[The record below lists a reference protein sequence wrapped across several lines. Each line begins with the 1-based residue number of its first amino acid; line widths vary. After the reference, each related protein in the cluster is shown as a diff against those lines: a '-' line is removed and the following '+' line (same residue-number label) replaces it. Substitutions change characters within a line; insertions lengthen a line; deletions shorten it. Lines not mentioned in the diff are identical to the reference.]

1 MAESFCGI
9 MSEEI
14 TPVLKS
20 IKETL
25 IKLETRISVLETDK
39 ESESRPVQPNA
50 TEGGFA
56 TDSTWTRF
64 RSTDDTVGPS
74 DTVRSRAPLASVP
87 PGSISPTE
95 QFGAA
100 DIQRDFERIRDSLVR
115 IPVPT
120 GLKVSDSSVGIKQ
133 ECRPTLKILSN
144 CARYGETGLKILS
157 QIADEPGETINVK
170 KSDLD
175 SIFVTLAAE
184 VNFLQSEFAALVV
197 KSTFNEDTSRIF
209 RSFENNQGSFSETS
223 LQNVRVAA
231 ELAAAQ
237 SRFSQ
242 SHSQSR
248 GSVQGDAIVAVV
260 IFLSGPAPFV
270 ATDKTTTLTEV
281 ITVGA
286 FLLRIAVPM
295 RPNALGIP
303 WRVLW
308 VQVYHNIYHTGEA

>member
-1 MAESFCGI
+1 MCSTSHCLCHSASSTWRTSFCGI

-14 TPVLKS
+14 TLVLKS
-20 IKETL
+20 IQEML
-25 IKLETRISVLETDK
+25 IKLKTRISVLETDK

-100 DIQRDFERIRDSLVR
+100 DIQHDFERIRDSLVR

-133 ECRPTLKILSN
+133 ECRPALKILSK

-157 QIADEPGETINVK
+157 QIVDEPGETINVK

-242 SHSQSR
+242 SHSQYR
-248 GSVQGDAIVAVV
+248 GSRARGRNRGGGNYS
-260 IFLSGPAPFV
+260 FWSRPFRRDGQNDNTHRGHHGGGFPPTHRS
-270 ATDKTTTLTEV
+270 TD
-281 ITVGA
+281 
-286 FLLRIAVPM
+286 
-295 RPNALGIP
+295 
-303 WRVLW
+303 
-308 VQVYHNIYHTGEA
+308 EA

>member
-1 MAESFCGI
+1 

-14 TPVLKS
+14 SSVLKN
-20 IKETL
+20 IQETL
-25 IKLETRISVLETDK
+25 LKLDTRISVLETEK
-39 ESESRPVQPNA
+39 ESGSRPVQPNS
-50 TEGGFA
+50 TEEGGFT
-56 TDSTWTRF
+56 TDSTWPRF
-64 RSTDDTVGPS
+64 RSTDDTVS
-74 DTVRSRAPLASVP
+74 DTVRSRAPLAFNS

-95 QFGAA
+95 QIGAA
-100 DIQRDFERIRDSLVR
+100 DIQRDFERIRDSLIR

-120 GLKVSDSSVGIKQ
+120 GLKVNDSSVGIKQ
-133 ECRPTLKILSN
+133 ECRPALKILSK

-209 RSFENNQGSFSETS
+209 RSFENNQGSFSEAS
-223 LQNVRVAA
+223 LQNVRVGA

-242 SHSQSR
+242 GHSQSR
-248 GSVQGDAIVAVV
+248 GSRARGRYRGGGNYS
-260 IFLSGPAPFV
+260 FWFRPFRRDGHNDNTHRGHHGGGFPPTHRS
-270 ATDKTTTLTEV
+270 TD
-281 ITVGA
+281 
-286 FLLRIAVPM
+286 
-295 RPNALGIP
+295 
-303 WRVLW
+303 
-308 VQVYHNIYHTGEA
+308 EA